1 MATTYKVTRK
11 FTGGILK
18 GLTHTEE
25 TTVKFSVGFRCDKP
39 AGGSPYI
46 ITEVE
51 PVTGMNEIIAKAK
64 AAGFEDYWSG
74 IETVHSRM
82 SREGMAKA
90 ILINY
95 ETADVVEVWENGDF
109 DIYNQFGEQTTFT
122 I

>member
-1 MATTYKVTRK
+1 MATTYKVTRQ

-18 GLTHTEE
+18 GQTHTEE

-46 ITEVE
+46 ITKVE
-51 PVTGMNEIIAKAK
+51 PVLSMNQIINKAK

-74 IETVHSRM
+74 IESIHSRM
-82 SREGMAKA
+82 GREGMAKSF
-90 ILINY
+90 LLNHN
-95 ETADVVEVWENGDF
+95 TGDVLEVWENGTF
-109 DIYNQFGEQTTFT
+109 DIYNQFGDQPTFT